1 MEIFNSRNKDFS
13 LFHLFLLF
21 QSGCISVSE
30 VSLPDALPPDAY
42 VNEPIAAKND
52 NENIQQT
59 EENDKLL
66 VKKNEVIFPENENN
80 FSIEFKKDKTQDTDS
95 EYQYKLKA
103 MRELS
108 VWIQDE
114 KGNEIVWKRLSRN
127 EEFLVKVSG
136 PLTLTCSAT
145 NALIIYDNKDRTIRN
160 IDPRSNSNK
169 RIDIIRLP

>member
-1 MEIFNSRNKDFS
+1 MSS
-13 LFHLFLLF
+13 H
-21 QSGCISVSE
+21 
-30 VSLPDALPPDAY
+30 
-42 VNEPIAAKND
+42 D

-80 FSIEFKKDKTQDTDS
+80 FSIEFKKDQTQDTDS

-114 KGNEIVWKRLSRN
+114 KEMKLPG
-127 EEFLVKVSG
+127 
-136 PLTLTCSAT
+136 
-145 NALIIYDNKDRTIRN
+145 KDFPEMKN
-160 IDPRSNSNK
+160 F
-169 RIDIIRLP
+169 